1 MQLGTTD
8 VSILNVRNI
17 LGYPSTDLGTL
28 CSCGENYI
36 NIWSPYKPI
45 NYNALTLSDTIRNT
59 HSGFKLNTSDQYLY
73 YDPPVGGAT
82 SPYRLGD
89 FRGYKSDAAKPSN
102 ATSKEDIFVQSAA
115 YIPDYRSFTVIYTL
129 PELATILKMASDP
142 NLNLD
147 TIGLAY
153 TSTGVMCEGA
163 IGTGQVSTD
172 GKCLYKIADLGLSSY
187 SRSVIFNIKRV
198 DVSKWGAANI
208 GNTFTI
214 PLTVW
219 LGSSQEANYKKAK
232 IKGGDSITIT
242 GQVKSS
248 GVITYITAYGDDF
261 NCPVLGAADSEVQ
274 GEFHQG
280 NGTYTVNY
288 IRWGGQVRNTA
299 TSEVA
304 FKFSRPQEYT
314 VYKLQYGVYRN
325 GTLIKSVNDILAL
338 SDLYKN
344 TVVSDMRLDTYTYK
358 VILSQTLTISGVQV
372 GDQIRFVLNN
382 NVS

>member
-45 NYNALTLSDTIRNT
+45 NYNGLTLSDTIRNT
-59 HSGFKLNTSDQYLY
+59 HSGFKIVNNYLQ
-73 YDPPVGGAT
+73 YDPPVGGST

-102 ATSKEDIFVQSAA
+102 ITEKQDIFVKTTAD
-115 YIPDYRSFTVIYTL
+115 IPDYRTFAFNYYI
-129 PELATILKMASDP
+129 PEYDTIAKMAIDP
-142 NLNLD
+142 NLYLD
-147 TIGLAY
+147 TICL
-153 TSTGVMCEGA
+153 TDSSGVVQQGS
-163 IGTGQVSTD
+163 IYNVSTN
-172 GKCLYKIADLGLSSY
+172 GLCQAKIADLGLSPTNRAVRFSI
-187 SRSVIFNIKRV
+187 SNI
-198 DVSKWGAANI
+198 DVSKYGATNI

-219 LGSSQEANYKKAK
+219 LGSSKSGVSKVAK
-232 IKGGDSITIT
+232 IPGGDSITVT

-261 NCPVLGAADSEVQ
+261 NCPVLGAADSEVR

-299 TSEVA
+299 TAEA
-304 FKFSRPQEYT
+304 ATKFNRPQEYT

>member
-1 MQLGTTD
+1 MKLGTTD
-8 VSILNVRNI
+8 ISILNVRNI

-45 NYNALTLSDTIRNT
+45 NYNGLTLSDTIRNT
-59 HSGFKLNTSDQYLY
+59 HSGFKIVNNYLQ
-73 YDPPVGGAT
+73 YDPPVGGST

-102 ATSKEDIFVQSAA
+102 VTEKQDIFVSTTAD
-115 YIPDYRSFTVIYTL
+115 IPDYRTFAFNYYIPEYDTV
-129 PELATILKMASDP
+129 AKMAIDP
-142 NLNLD
+142 NLYLD
-147 TIGLAY
+147 TICL
-153 TSTGVMCEGA
+153 TDSSGVVQQGS
-163 IGTGQVSTD
+163 IYGVSTN
-172 GKCLYKIADLGLSSY
+172 GLCQAKISDLGLSTSNRAVRFSI
-187 SRSVIFNIKRV
+187 SRI
-198 DVSKWGAANI
+198 DVSKYGATNI

-219 LGSSQEANYKKAK
+219 LGSSKSGASKVAK
-232 IKGGDSITIT
+232 IPGGDTIKIT
-242 GQVKSS
+242 GQIKSS

-261 NCPVLGAADSEVQ
+261 NCPVLGAADSEVR

-304 FKFSRPQEYT
+304 FKFSRPREYT

-325 GTLIKSVNDILAL
+325 GSLVSQVNDILGLGAI
-338 SDLYKN
+338 YKN
-344 TVVSDMRLDTYTYK
+344 SVSSEMRLDTYTYK
-358 VILSQTLTISGVQV
+358 VILSQPFTISGLQV
-372 GDQIRFVLNN
+372 GDEIRFVLNN
-382 NVS
+382 NIS

>member
-82 SPYRLGD
+82 SPYRLGV

-129 PELATILKMASDP
+129 PELETILKMASDP

-232 IKGGDSITIT
+232 IKGGTQSRSPGKLSQAELSHISPHTETTLTALCLARRIRRCKANSIKVMEHTLSITYV
-242 GQVKSS
+242 GVAKSETRLPPKS
-248 GVITYITAYGDDF
+248 LSSSADHKSTPCTSCNTAYI
-261 NCPVLGAADSEVQ
+261 VTE
-274 GEFHQG
+274 
-280 NGTYTVNY
+280 
-288 IRWGGQVRNTA
+288 R
-299 TSEVA
+299 
-304 FKFSRPQEYT
+304 
-314 VYKLQYGVYRN
+314 
-325 GTLIKSVNDILAL
+325 
-338 SDLYKN
+338 
-344 TVVSDMRLDTYTYK
+344 
-358 VILSQTLTISGVQV
+358 
-372 GDQIRFVLNN
+372 
-382 NVS
+382 

>member
-1 MQLGTTD
+1 MTLGTTD

-45 NYNALTLSDTIRNT
+45 NYNGLTLSDTIRNT
-59 HSGFKLNTSDQYLY
+59 YSGFKIVNNYLQ
-73 YDPPVGGAT
+73 YDPPIGGST

-102 ATSKEDIFVQSAA
+102 VTEKQDIFVKQTAD
-115 YIPDYRSFTVIYTL
+115 IPDYRTFAFNYYI
-129 PELATILKMASDP
+129 PEYATIAKMAIDP
-142 NLNLD
+142 NLYLD
-147 TIGLAY
+147 TICL
-153 TSTGVMCEGA
+153 TNSSGVVQQGS
-163 IGTGQVSTD
+163 IYNVSTD
-172 GKCLYKIADLGLSSY
+172 GLCQAKIADLGLSPTNRAVRFSI
-187 SRSVIFNIKRV
+187 SRI
-198 DVSKWGAANI
+198 DVSKYGATNI

-219 LGSSQEANYKKAK
+219 LGSSRSGVSKVAK
-232 IKGGDSITIT
+232 IPGGDSIKIT
-242 GQVKSS
+242 GQIKSS

-261 NCPVLGAADSEVQ
+261 NCPVLGAADSEVR

-299 TSEVA
+299 TSDA
-304 FKFSRPQEYT
+304 AYKFSRPQEYT

-325 GTLIKSVNDILAL
+325 GSLVSQVNDILGLGAI
-338 SDLYKN
+338 YKN
-344 TVVSDMRLDTYTYK
+344 SVSSEMRLDTYTYK
-358 VILSQTLTISGVQV
+358 VILNQPFTISGVQV

-382 NVS
+382 NIS

>member
-45 NYNALTLSDTIRNT
+45 NYNGLTLSDTIRNT
-59 HSGFKLNTSDQYLY
+59 HSGFKIVNNYLQ
-73 YDPPVGGAT
+73 YDPPVGGST

-102 ATSKEDIFVQSAA
+102 VTEKQDIFVKTTAD
-115 YIPDYRSFTVIYTL
+115 IPDYRTFAFNYYI
-129 PELATILKMASDP
+129 PEYATIAKMAIDP
-142 NLNLD
+142 NLYLD
-147 TIGLAY
+147 TICL
-153 TSTGVMCEGA
+153 TDSNGVVQKGN
-163 IGTGQVSTD
+163 IYGVSTD
-172 GKCLYKIADLGLSSY
+172 GLCQAKIADLGLSPTNRAVRFSI
-187 SRSVIFNIKRV
+187 SNI
-198 DVSKWGAANI
+198 DVSKYGATNI

-219 LGSSQEANYKKAK
+219 LGSSKSGVSKVAK
-232 IKGGDSITIT
+232 IPGGDSITVT

-261 NCPVLGAADSEVQ
+261 NCPVLGAADSEVR

-299 TSEVA
+299 TAEA
-304 FKFSRPQEYT
+304 ATKFNRPQEYT

>member
-1 MQLGTTD
+1 MTLGNTD
-8 VSILNVRNI
+8 ISIMSVRNA

-45 NYNALTLSDTIRNT
+45 NYNGLTLPDTMRERLT
-59 HSGFKLNTSDQYLY
+59 GFKIVSNYLQ
-73 YDPPVGGAT
+73 YDPPVGGIE

-102 ATSKEDIFVQSAA
+102 AIEKQDVFVKTAA
-115 YIPDYRSFTVIYTL
+115 DIPDYRTFAFNYYIPEYATV
-129 PELATILKMASDP
+129 AKMANDP
-142 NLNLD
+142 NLYLD
-147 TIGLAY
+147 TICLTNSSGVVQQGTIHGMSIDGLCQA
-153 TSTGVMCEGA
+153 
-163 IGTGQVSTD
+163 
-172 GKCLYKIADLGLSSY
+172 KISDLGLSTMNRAIRFSI
-187 SRSVIFNIKRV
+187 SRI
-198 DVSKWGAANI
+198 DVSKYGATNI

-219 LGSSQEANYKKAK
+219 LGSSRSGVSKVAK
-232 IKGGDSITIT
+232 IPGGDSIKIT
-242 GQVKSS
+242 GQIKSS

-261 NCPVLGAADSEVQ
+261 ACPVMGAADSEVQ

-299 TSEVA
+299 TAEA
-304 FKFSRPQEYT
+304 ANKFNRPQDYT

-325 GTLIKSVNDILAL
+325 GNEISKEDDILGLGAI
-338 SDLYKN
+338 YKN
-344 TVVSDMRLDTYTYK
+344 SVSSEMRLDNYTYK
-358 VILSQTLTISGVQV
+358 VVLNQPFTIKGLQV
-372 GDQIRFVLNN
+372 GDEIRFVLNN
-382 NVS
+382 AV

>member
-1 MQLGTTD
+1 MTLGTTD
-8 VSILNVRNI
+8 IGIMSVRNV

-45 NYNALTLSDTIRNT
+45 NYNGLTLPDTMRERLT
-59 HSGFKLNTSDQYLY
+59 GFKIVSNYLR
-73 YDPPVGGAT
+73 YDPPTGGSE

-102 ATSKEDIFVQSAA
+102 AVEKQDIFVKTAA
-115 YIPDYRSFTVIYTL
+115 DIPDYRTFAFNYYIPEYATV
-129 PELATILKMASDP
+129 AKMANDP
-142 NLNLD
+142 NLYLD
-147 TIGLAY
+147 TICLTDSNGVVQQGGIGG
-153 TSTGVMCEGA
+153 STGGLCQA
-163 IGTGQVSTD
+163 
-172 GKCLYKIADLGLSSY
+172 KISDLGLSANNRAVRFSI
-187 SRSVIFNIKRV
+187 SRI
-198 DVSKWGAANI
+198 DVSKYGATNI

-219 LGSSQEANYKKAK
+219 LGSSRSGVSKVAK
-232 IKGGDSITIT
+232 IPGGDSIKIT
-242 GQVKSS
+242 GQIKSS

-261 NCPVLGAADSEVQ
+261 VCPVMGAADSEVQ

-299 TSEVA
+299 TAEA
-304 FKFSRPQEYT
+304 ANKFNKPQDYT
-314 VYKLQYGVYRN
+314 VYKLQYSVHRN
-325 GTLIKSVNDILAL
+325 GNEISKVDDILAL

-344 TVVSDMRLDTYTYK
+344 TVSSEMRLDNYTYK
-358 VILSQTLTISGVQV
+358 VVLNQPFTIKGLQV
-372 GDQIRFVLNN
+372 GDEIRFVLNN
-382 NVS
+382 AV

>member
-45 NYNALTLSDTIRNT
+45 NYNGLTLSDTIRNT
-59 HSGFKLNTSDQYLY
+59 HSGFKIVNNYLQ
-73 YDPPVGGAT
+73 YDPPVGGST

-102 ATSKEDIFVQSAA
+102 VTEKQDIFVKTTAD
-115 YIPDYRSFTVIYTL
+115 IPDYRTFAFNYYI
-129 PELATILKMASDP
+129 PEYATIAKMAIDP
-142 NLNLD
+142 NLYLD
-147 TIGLAY
+147 TICL
-153 TSTGVMCEGA
+153 TDSNGVVQKGN
-163 IGTGQVSTD
+163 IYGVSTD
-172 GKCLYKIADLGLSSY
+172 GLCQAKIADLGLSPTNRAVRFSI
-187 SRSVIFNIKRV
+187 SNI
-198 DVSKWGAANI
+198 DVSKYGATNI

-219 LGSSQEANYKKAK
+219 LGSSKSGVSKVAK
-232 IKGGDSITIT
+232 IPGGDSITVT

-261 NCPVLGAADSEVQ
+261 NCPVLGAADSEVR

-299 TSEVA
+299 TSDAA
-304 FKFSRPQEYT
+304 FKFSRPREYT

>member
-45 NYNALTLSDTIRNT
+45 NYNGLTLSDTIRNT
-59 HSGFKLNTSDQYLY
+59 HSGFKIVNNYLQ
-73 YDPPVGGAT
+73 YDPPVGGST

-102 ATSKEDIFVQSAA
+102 VTEKQDIFVKTTAD
-115 YIPDYRSFTVIYTL
+115 IPDYRTFAFNYYI
-129 PELATILKMASDP
+129 PEYATIAKMAIDP
-142 NLNLD
+142 NLYLD
-147 TIGLAY
+147 AICLTD
-153 TSTGVMCEGA
+153 SNGVVQKGN
-163 IGTGQVSTD
+163 IYGVSTD
-172 GKCLYKIADLGLSSY
+172 GLCQAKIADLGLSPTNRAVRFSI
-187 SRSVIFNIKRV
+187 SNI
-198 DVSKWGAANI
+198 DVSKYGATNI

-219 LGSSQEANYKKAK
+219 LGSSKSGVSKVAK
-232 IKGGDSITIT
+232 IPGGDSITVT

-261 NCPVLGAADSEVQ
+261 NCPVLGAADSEVR

-299 TSEVA
+299 TSDAA
-304 FKFSRPQEYT
+304 FKFSRPREYT

>member
-1 MQLGTTD
+1 MTLGTTD
-8 VSILNVRNI
+8 ISIMTVRNI

-28 CSCGENYI
+28 CSCGEEYI

-45 NYNALTLSDTIRNT
+45 NYNGLTLSDTIRNT
-59 HSGFKLNTSDQYLY
+59 HSGFKIVNNYLQ
-73 YDPPVGGAT
+73 YDPPVGGST

-102 ATSKEDIFVQSAA
+102 VTEKQDIFVSTAA
-115 YIPDYRSFTVIYTL
+115 NISDYRTFAFNYYIPEYDTV
-129 PELATILKMASDP
+129 AKMAIDP
-142 NLNLD
+142 NLYLD
-147 TIGLAY
+147 TICL
-153 TSTGVMCEGA
+153 TDSSGVVQQGS
-163 IGTGQVSTD
+163 IYGVKTD
-172 GKCLYKIADLGLSSY
+172 GLCQAKIADLGLSTSNRAVRF
-187 SRSVIFNIKRV
+187 SISNI
-198 DVSKWGAANI
+198 DVSKYGATNI

-219 LGSSQEANYKKAK
+219 FGSSKSGVSKVAK
-232 IKGGDSITIT
+232 IPGGDSINVT

-248 GVITYITAYGDDF
+248 GVITYITAYGDDV

-274 GEFHQG
+274 GTFSQG
-280 NGTYTVNY
+280 AGTYTVTY

-299 TSEVA
+299 TSEAA
-304 FKFSRPQEYT
+304 FKFSRPREYT

-325 GTLIKSVNDILAL
+325 GTLVNSVNDILAL

-358 VILSQTLTISGVQV
+358 VILSQTLTISGVQA
-372 GDQIRFVLNN
+372 GDEVRFVLNN
-382 NVS
+382 NIS